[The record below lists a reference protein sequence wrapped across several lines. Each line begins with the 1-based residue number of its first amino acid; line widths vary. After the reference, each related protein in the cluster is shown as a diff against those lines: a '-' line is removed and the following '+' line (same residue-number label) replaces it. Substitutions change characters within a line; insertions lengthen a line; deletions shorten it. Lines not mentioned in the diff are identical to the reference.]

1 MARGELEEVRRE
13 LGRWCGSTLAS
24 KAMTPA
30 SRKRS
35 REAMQLSRVPEIYT
49 HDEHMQRVA
58 ELMLRQVKACRALIE
73 SCPQGS
79 TPREYSFDRLPKC
92 TSQVAPFV
100 G

>member
-1 MARGELEEVRRE
+1 MVRQYPGLKRYDPDQPE
-13 LGRWCGSTLAS
+13 ALA
-24 KAMTPA
+24 
-30 SRKRS
+30 
-35 REAMQLSRVPEIYT
+35 EDMQLNRVPEIYA

-58 ELMLRQVKACRALIE
+58 ALMLRQVKACRALIA

-92 TSQVAPFV
+92 TSQVAPLV